1 MKKLFVILMLCL
13 SQSGCLAVAVVE
25 GVTDVAIAV
34 VTAPIKVGTAV
45 VDAVS
50 GEDDDEDSGDLEQQ
64 NYCLKL
70 AYKKWHPE
78 VPFLFYIT
86 CFY

>member
-25 GVTDVAIAV
+25 GATDVAIAV
-34 VTAPIKVGTAV
+34 VTAPIKVGKAV

-50 GEDDDEDSGDLEQQ
+50 GEDDEDSADLE
-64 NYCLKL
+64 
-70 AYKKWHPE
+70 
-78 VPFLFYIT
+78 
-86 CFY
+86 

>member
-1 MKKLFVILMLCL
+1 MKKLLVIMVLCL

-50 GEDDDEDSGDLEQQ
+50 GEDEEDSGDLE
-64 NYCLKL
+64 
-70 AYKKWHPE
+70 
-78 VPFLFYIT
+78 
-86 CFY
+86 